1 MVVAIIALVVA
12 CAGTATAATLIR
24 STDQVKDRALTGR
37 DIKRDSV
44 TGAEV
49 RKLSGRD
56 VIRNGLD
63 GSDVDESTLDVVPDA
78 TRARS
83 ADTARRASSADSV
96 AGAAFVRIAS
106 RQVAG
111 AGTQVVYEAG
121 GLRLQATCSAAGEL
135 TVQAVPTGAGTGQ
148 VRSTAQRPGGSSVE
162 SDASF
167 GGADVLD
174 VLPGD
179 ANDAGGTVTHVS
191 PGNEVTT
198 IQYLADESA
207 GCVFAGNAVR
217 TSP

>member
-24 STDQVKDRALTGR
+24 STDQVKDRVLTGR
-37 DIKRDSV
+37 DLKRDSV

-63 GSDVDESTLDVVPDA
+63 GSDIDETTLDVVPDA

-96 AGAAFVRIAS
+96 AGAAFGRIAS

-111 AGTQVVYEAG
+111 AGSQVVYEGG
-121 GLRLQATCSAAGEL
+121 GLRLQATCSAGGGL
-135 TVQAVPTGAGTGQ
+135 TVQALPTGDGSGHLRT
-148 VRSTAQRPGGSSVE
+148 TAQRPGGSSVE
-162 SDASF
+162 SDTSF
-167 GGADVLD
+167 GGADVVE
-174 VLPGD
+174 VLPAD
-179 ANDAGGTVTHVS
+179 ADGVSGTITHLS
-191 PGNEVTT
+191 AGNEVTT
-198 IQYLADESA
+198 VQFLADES
-207 GCVFAGNAVR
+207 GDCVFAGNAVR